1 MEHFSSNGLGYN
13 KEEVNDFVDYVIKK
27 TEENVT
33 TIKSQYE
40 EIRRLQD
47 ELEHYKRIENTLD
60 TIYNEKKDLA
70 EKEATFIINEAKDN
84 ASRIINDS
92 LVKAKQ
98 LEMEKQAMDANLK
111 IIKKKVRNCLLEQLN
126 AVEDIETL

>member
-47 ELEHYKRIENTLD
+47 ELEHYKKLENTLD

-126 AVEDIETL
+126 AVEEIETL